1 MRPQDI
7 VILLKIAAKGKQE
20 WQMKTLANEL
30 VISASEVSES
40 LKRSVYAGLI
50 MPNKKTLLK
59 GNLLDFLR
67 FGLKYV
73 FPQRPSAIVK
83 GLPTA
88 HSATPLRSEIISED
102 IYVWP
107 YSKGEVKGQSI
118 EPLYPTVPQACENDE
133 KLYELLTLTDALRV
147 GRVREQNLAFENLK
161 KLL

>member
-30 VISASEVSES
+30 IISASEVSES

-59 GNLLDFLR
+59 GNLLDFLK

-73 FPQRPSAIVK
+73 FPQHPSAIAK

-88 HSATPLRSEIISED
+88 HSATPLNQDIISED
-102 IYVWP
+102 VYVWP
-107 YSKGEVKGQSI
+107 YIKGEIKGQSI
-118 EPLYPTVPQACENDE
+118 EPLYPTVPQACEKDQ

-147 GRVREQNLAFENLK
+147 GKVREQNLAFENLK
-161 KLL
+161 KLI